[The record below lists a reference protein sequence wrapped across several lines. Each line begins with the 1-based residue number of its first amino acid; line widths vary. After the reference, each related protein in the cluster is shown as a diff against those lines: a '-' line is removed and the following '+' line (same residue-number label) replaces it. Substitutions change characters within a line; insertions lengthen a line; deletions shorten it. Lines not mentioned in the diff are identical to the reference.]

1 MFAYC
6 LCNPVNGSDR
16 NGKWYIADGLTWLW
30 NNAVKPAAKWVSN
43 EILKPTAKAIKSG
56 AKKVVDATLKPLIL
70 AMRDTLSQADGTFAC
85 GINAVGSWPGI
96 WSVNYQYGLAVDFK
110 GNVAI
115 QSTFVGGVTTGTPSG
130 SIGLYATVTNAPT
143 VNDLAGPGYQIG
155 GSVNVIS
162 PSGLGVSGGGEL
174 NIIDATSTRGKYY
187 YGATGLLGITA
198 WPGGETHAEWGETTN
213 VSTFNIYDTMADCYH
228 WMFD

>member
-1 MFAYC
+1 
-6 LCNPVNGSDR
+6 
-16 NGKWYIADGLTWLW
+16 
-30 NNAVKPAAKWVSN
+30 
-43 EILKPTAKAIKSG
+43 
-56 AKKVVDATLKPLIL
+56 
-70 AMRDTLSQADGTFAC
+70 MRDTLSQADGTFAC

-198 WPGGETHAEWGETTN
+198 WPGGETHTEWGETTN